1 MGEENVKFSEGTMFI
16 DGKRVEL
23 GWGKCSICID
33 GECYDSDAPA
43 PVRMLSGETIE
54 FETETVTINEEILD
68 MLTGGLHRIT
78 NPPFEDRIKL
88 HKRVS
93 RKRYIKLLMSHGLS
107 RNEAEFAAFMVRSLG
122 HPYYYT
128 QQFTMF

>member
-1 MGEENVKFSEGTMFI
+1 MGEENIKLSEGTMFI

-23 GWGKCSICID
+23 GWGTVSFAD
-33 GECYDSDAPA
+33 PMDTEDPA

-54 FETETVTINEEILD
+54 FESEITTINEDILD
-68 MLTGGLHRIT
+68 MLTGGLHRIKKPT
-78 NPPFEDRIKL
+78 FEDRIKL

-107 RNEAEFAAFMVRSLG
+107 RNEAEFSAFMVRSLG